1 MKMPQ
6 LVRGVVSLTAL
17 IFIVVSC
24 SDFGNTPRRQGDSG
38 PAPQGPV
45 GKNPFPPGFEKPNE
59 GDFTDAKMLVNLGT
73 NLVVKDVRNFRLKAE
88 VLRATLQA
96 SCESKMT
103 PSAQTSAKNAFRD
116 AMLAFHGLA
125 AVTFG
130 PLAEDKGALQSRIY
144 AWPFINTCGIDQEVE
159 ALTREAAKP
168 VSALGVNLRG
178 LGAIEYLLFE
188 PNLKS
193 TCNAR
198 AFPLVK
204 AWTEKP
210 AVEKAVD
217 RCALAERLSQDV
229 MDAAVYLEKR
239 WDVEEGN
246 YSKSMI
252 DGSVYPDM
260 KEAVTAVVHGM
271 FAFEKLKDE
280 RLGRP
285 LGLHKLCTSDSWKC
299 PENAEHP
306 YSGLAF
312 EGIRMQFD
320 NFKEIFWGSRN
331 PAEKAFGIDDLL
343 ISRGYP
349 GAVDEL
355 RVAMERLDVS
365 LAAVEAE
372 GTTLQEQIDNMLAED
387 CRATTITDR
396 RVPVCAMFQDLRVI
410 TTLFKTDVL
419 TMLSLRAPPGYQ
431 GDND

>member
-1 MKMPQ
+1 MTPNFLRQ
-6 LVRGVVSLTAL
+6 IAALTAL
-17 IFIVVSC
+17 VFIVVSC
-24 SDFGNTPRRQGDSG
+24 SDFNNPPRRQADPG
-38 PAPQGPV
+38 PNGPQTPV
-45 GKNPFPPGFEKPNE
+45 GKNPFPPGFEKPNDGE
-59 GDFTDAKMLVNLGT
+59 FSEAKMLVNLGT
-73 NLVVKDVRNFRLKAE
+73 NLVAKDVRAFRLKAE
-88 VLRATLQA
+88 VLRDTVAA
-96 SCESKMT
+96 SCDAGMT
-103 PSAQTSAKNAFRD
+103 PSASTSAKNAFRE

-125 AVTFG
+125 AVSFG
-130 PLAEDKGALQSRIY
+130 PLAEDKAALQSRIY

-159 ALTREAAKP
+159 ALTRNSAKA
-168 VSALGVNLRG
+168 VSALGVNVRG

-188 PNLKS
+188 PELKS
-193 TCNAR
+193 ACNAR
-198 AFPLVK
+198 AFPAVK

-210 AVEKAVD
+210 AVEKNLD
-217 RCALAERLSQDV
+217 RCQMAARLSQDV
-229 MDAAVYLEKR
+229 MEAAKYLEQR

-260 KEAVTAVVHGM
+260 KEAVTSVVHGM

-285 LGLHKLCTSDSWKC
+285 LGMHKLCTSDSWKC

-306 YSGLAF
+306 MSGLAF
-312 EGIRMQFD
+312 EAIRMQYE

-331 PAEKAFGIDDLL
+331 PSDKAFGIDDLL

-349 GAVDEL
+349 GAVEEL
-355 RVAMERLDVS
+355 RVAMNNLDAS
-365 LAAVEAE
+365 LTAVEAE
-372 GTTLQEQIDNMLAED
+372 GTSLQTQIDNMLAED
-387 CRATTITDR
+387 CRATTTTNR
-396 RVPVCAMFQDLRVI
+396 RVPVCAMYQDLRVI